1 MFISHTF
8 GLNHIMK
15 KDKEESP
22 LKVARKKTREAIE
35 VRLAKHLRN
44 ITTEIGKETID
55 IEKEAKRLA
64 KKITKGL
71 KKASEKSE
79 KENDK
84 AAEKPASKS
93 PAVSNAK
100 KPVAKATPAKTTT
113 SKVTPVVKPKK

>member
-1 MFISHTF
+1 
-8 GLNHIMK
+8 MK
-15 KDKEESP
+15 KEKEESP

-71 KKASEKSE
+71 KKTAEEKPAKE
-79 KENDK
+79 KNK
-84 AAEKPASKS
+84 TAEKPVSKA
-93 PAVSNAK
+93 PVSKAK
-100 KPVAKATPAKTTT
+100 
-113 SKVTPVVKPKK
+113 TPVVKGSTCKNSCSPKSYCIQIGS